1 MYLSYFDKFYNM
13 KPYLSIDEKEWEYIK
28 DTFDKEDVKESLIKS
43 AMTYEIP
50 YIEMSVKDIHRD
62 YLKLKGMNHNDVL
75 VDGEWF
81 IVKVQSIGMI

>member
-1 MYLSYFDKFYNM
+1 M
-13 KPYLSIDEKEWEYIK
+13 K
-28 DTFDKEDVKESLIKS
+28 
-43 AMTYEIP
+43 MTYEIP

-81 IVKVQSIGMI
+81 IS

>member
-28 DTFDKEDVKESLIKS
+28 DTFDKEDVKESLIKGVM
-43 AMTYEIP
+43 MTYEIP
-50 YIEMSVKDIHRD
+50 YAEMSVKDFHRD

-81 IVKVQSIGMI
+81 IS